1 MPGQALSGPPGD
13 HRPRVLPREVGGGS
27 CRDRRHPGGNCEDA
41 HVLCAQ
47 EALRA
52 SQGARNRSRLAMN
65 AMKQQA
71 PERQEIEELL
81 PWHAAG
87 TLSRRDAQ
95 RVEEALA
102 NDPELARRYAMVRDE
117 FGETIH
123 LNETLGAPSARALE
137 QLFAK
142 IDAEPARAQMPTLN
156 LGGRIAEFFAGL
168 SPRTLAWSASAAA
181 IAILL
186 QAGLLADI
194 MLRETKTAGYQT
206 ASAPTTDPGVGAFTL
221 IRFAPQASSDDITK
235 FLEANKLSIA
245 AGPMAGGLYK
255 VRVAVTGIPK
265 GELANIVKKLQQDKV
280 VGFIATTE

>member
-1 MPGQALSGPPGD
+1 
-13 HRPRVLPREVGGGS
+13 
-27 CRDRRHPGGNCEDA
+27 
-41 HVLCAQ
+41 
-47 EALRA
+47 
-52 SQGARNRSRLAMN
+52 MN
-65 AMKQQA
+65 ATNQDA
-71 PERQEIEELL
+71 PERSEIENLL

-87 TLSRRDAQ
+87 TLSRRDTQ
-95 RVEEALA
+95 RVEDALA
-102 NDPELARRYAMVRDE
+102 RDPELARRYALVRDE
-117 FGETIH
+117 LGETIH
-123 LNETLGAPSARALE
+123 LNETLGAPSPRAME
-137 QLFAK
+137 KLFAA
-142 IDAEPARAQMPTLN
+142 IDAEPARRQAGSFN
-156 LGGRIAEFFAGL
+156 LSGRVSEFFASL

-194 MLRETKTAGYQT
+194 ALKETKTAGYQT
-206 ASAPTTDPGVGAFTL
+206 ASAPTTDPGAGAFTL

-265 GELANIVKKLQQDKV
+265 GELANIVKKLRENKV

>member
-1 MPGQALSGPPGD
+1 
-13 HRPRVLPREVGGGS
+13 
-27 CRDRRHPGGNCEDA
+27 
-41 HVLCAQ
+41 
-47 EALRA
+47 
-52 SQGARNRSRLAMN
+52 MN
-65 AMKQQA
+65 AMKQEA

-95 RVEEALA
+95 RVEDALA
-102 NDPELARRYAMVRDE
+102 NDPELARRYALVREE

-137 QLFAK
+137 KLFAK
-142 IDAEPARAQMPTLN
+142 IDAEPERRQAVSLN
-156 LGGRIAEFFAGL
+156 LGSRIGVFFASL

-194 MLRETKTAGYQT
+194 MLKETKTGYET